1 MPPSTKLWRQGR
13 EVYDRQQ
20 TSNYLERE
28 PLSAF
33 NFNWILNF
41 FSGEFIIR
49 LNFVF
54 RTLLRFFLTQTKY
67 RKGGIYLN
75 FMAPYLSMFCL
86 PPFYMKTMVSWFKN
100 TYITY
105 IIYKYL
111 PLNIYVFIPAQSKK
125 IIAFFFI
132 LIVNAQRFIVNG
144 YSLT

>member
-1 MPPSTKLWRQGR
+1 VPPSTKLWRQGR

-67 RKGGIYLN
+67 RKGG
-75 FMAPYLSMFCL
+75 
-86 PPFYMKTMVSWFKN
+86 
-100 TYITY
+100 YI
-105 IIYKYL
+105 
-111 PLNIYVFIPAQSKK
+111 
-125 IIAFFFI
+125 
-132 LIVNAQRFIVNG
+132 
-144 YSLT
+144 LTLWHHI